1 MIIANGLPS
10 YSSIGSTPTV
20 LLVENGKFLLS
31 AKRTRRT
38 TCTEYIISMNTNN
51 ISRSSSTYI
60 GKLRS
65 KTIILSLV
73 NTFNAFFNGQYY
85 YYFQDK
91 WLPLHTLAACGEFYL
106 LDSLLKHNVDINVLK
121 NEDSGPL
128 KESTSLIEHQLVK
141 LTEQSLLL
149 KKRTNQTKPR
159 PIVVRLDDGDVAPIS
174 VKRPEPMDDI

>member
-1 MIIANGLPS
+1 M
-10 YSSIGSTPTV
+10 
-20 LLVENGKFLLS
+20 
-31 AKRTRRT
+31 
-38 TCTEYIISMNTNN
+38 
-51 ISRSSSTYI
+51 
-60 GKLRS
+60 
-65 KTIILSLV
+65 

-128 KESTSLIEHQLVK
+128 KESTSLIEHRKWDGLYCLPSEKSEIVSDEYLPTNDPKSNNNINDEAAELVK
-141 LTEQSLLL
+141 LTEQSLFL

-174 VKRPEPMDDI
+174 VKRPEPMDDIV